1 MSEVQIYEKDVE
13 EYHSQVSLVEER
25 ANQLV
30 ISSKEEMTTASDL
43 LIDLKKIE
51 KIIIARKKKIT
62 RPLMDALA
70 SARDLFKPLEIGYSS
85 AKNTIN
91 SKMLDY
97 TDTEDTRIEKEKDRV
112 EKRVAK
118 GTMRVDTAV
127 KKLEE
132 AGEIKTSFDG
142 AKSKTIFQK
151 RTKIRVVDVTLIPRE
166 FMLPDLVTLHE
177 VVVKKKIPVPGV
189 ETYEEKSIVSRT
201 R

>member
-13 EYHSQVSLVEER
+13 EYHSQVSFVEEK
-25 ANQLV
+25 ADQLV

-91 SKMLDY
+91 SKMLNY
-97 TDTEDTRIEKEKDRV
+97 TDTEDTRIEKERARV
-112 EKRVAK
+112 EKRVGK

-127 KKLEE
+127 IKLEE

-142 AKSKTIFQK
+142 AKSKTLIRK
-151 RTKIRVVDVTLIPRE
+151 MTKIRIVDKALVPRE
-166 FMLPDLVTLHE
+166 FMIPDLKLITQAVLKNKL
-177 VVVKKKIPVPGV
+177 VIPGV

>member
-13 EYHSQVSLVEER
+13 EYHSQVSFVEEK
-25 ANQLV
+25 ADQLV

-97 TDTEDTRIEKEKDRV
+97 TDTEDTRIEKERARV
-112 EKRVAK
+112 EKRVGK

-127 KKLEE
+127 IKLEE

-142 AKSKTIFQK
+142 AKSKTLIRK
-151 RTKIRVVDVTLIPRE
+151 MTKIRIVDKALVPRE
-166 FMLPDLVTLHE
+166 FMIPDLKLITQAVLKNKL
-177 VVVKKKIPVPGV
+177 VIPGV

>member
-1 MSEVQIYEKDVE
+1 
-13 EYHSQVSLVEER
+13 
-25 ANQLV
+25 
-30 ISSKEEMTTASDL
+30 
-43 LIDLKKIE
+43 
-51 KIIIARKKKIT
+51 
-62 RPLMDALA
+62 
-70 SARDLFKPLEIGYSS
+70 
-85 AKNTIN
+85 
-91 SKMLDY
+91 
-97 TDTEDTRIEKEKDRV
+97 
-112 EKRVAK
+112 
-118 GTMRVDTAV
+118 MRVDTAV